1 MADKKS
7 DLRVVRT
14 RNALRAAFEELI
26 AETTLD
32 KITVKALTDRAG
44 INRKTFYLHYETI
57 EAFYDE
63 IMNGIMDEF
72 FEYYEKTPDDPWDMD
87 GHARRFF
94 RYLAAQPPMIEQLVC
109 SPSFYDFGERIYATQ
124 MNRYRAFA
132 DELFWREGIT
142 SESEELICALI
153 RNMALECYRQW
164 VRAGKVVPHGRGG
177 PDSRLHDV
185 AQRRAPHEPP
195 ARERLEQRHLVGVGG
210 TTGGSGFFLGFQRH
224 GARDERAGRRAV
236 VERSSHAKA
245 SGAVS
250 ERGMRL

>member
-14 RNALRAAFEELI
+14 RNALRVAFEELI

-109 SPSFYDFGERIYATQ
+109 SPSFYDF
-124 MNRYRAFA
+124 
-132 DELFWREGIT
+132 
-142 SESEELICALI
+142 
-153 RNMALECYRQW
+153 
-164 VRAGKVVPHGRGG
+164 
-177 PDSRLHDV
+177 
-185 AQRRAPHEPP
+185 RRAHLCHPDEPLP
-195 ARERLEQRHLVGVGG
+195 SLCRRAVLARGDHARERR
-210 TTGGSGFFLGFQRH
+210 TDIY
-224 GARDERAGRRAV
+224 ARLFATWPWNATANGCAR
-236 VERSSHAKA
+236 ERSFPWKRRPRFSAP
-245 SGAVS
+245 
-250 ERGMRL
+250 

>member
-72 FEYYEKTPDDPWDMD
+72 FEYYEKT
-87 GHARRFF
+87 
-94 RYLAAQPPMIEQLVC
+94 
-109 SPSFYDFGERIYATQ
+109 
-124 MNRYRAFA
+124 
-132 DELFWREGIT
+132 
-142 SESEELICALI
+142 
-153 RNMALECYRQW
+153 
-164 VRAGKVVPHGRGG
+164 GRPLGYG
-177 PDSRLHDV
+177 RSRPTFLSLSGRPASHD
-185 AQRRAPHEPP
+185 
-195 ARERLEQRHLVGVGG
+195 
-210 TTGGSGFFLGFQRH
+210 
-224 GARDERAGRRAV
+224 
-236 VERSSHAKA
+236 
-245 SGAVS
+245 
-250 ERGMRL
+250 

>member
-72 FEYYEKTPDDPWDMD
+72 FEYYRKRRTTLGIWTVTPDVSFAIW
-87 GHARRFF
+87 
-94 RYLAAQPPMIEQLVC
+94 PPSL
-109 SPSFYDFGERIYATQ
+109 P
-124 MNRYRAFA
+124 
-132 DELFWREGIT
+132 
-142 SESEELICALI
+142 
-153 RNMALECYRQW
+153 
-164 VRAGKVVPHGRGG
+164 
-177 PDSRLHDV
+177 
-185 AQRRAPHEPP
+185 
-195 ARERLEQRHLVGVGG
+195 
-210 TTGGSGFFLGFQRH
+210 
-224 GARDERAGRRAV
+224 
-236 VERSSHAKA
+236 
-245 SGAVS
+245 
-250 ERGMRL
+250 

>member
-63 IMNGIMDEF
+63 IMNVIMDEF

-132 DELFWREGIT
+132 NG
-142 SESEELICALI
+142 C
-153 RNMALECYRQW
+153 
-164 VRAGKVVPHGRGG
+164 
-177 PDSRLHDV
+177 
-185 AQRRAPHEPP
+185 
-195 ARERLEQRHLVGVGG
+195 ARER
-210 TTGGSGFFLGFQRH
+210 SFPWK
-224 GARDERAGRRAV
+224 RRPRFSAPW
-236 VERSSHAKA
+236 RCTASST
-245 SGAVS
+245 S
-250 ERGMRL
+250 

>member
-87 GHARRFF
+87 GHAR
-94 RYLAAQPPMIEQLVC
+94 
-109 SPSFYDFGERIYATQ
+109 
-124 MNRYRAFA
+124 AFA

-164 VRAGKVVPHGRGG
+164 VRAGKVVPMEEAAQILG
-177 PDSRLHDV
+177 SMTLHSV
-185 AQRRAPHEPP
+185 E
-195 ARERLEQRHLVGVGG
+195 HLM
-210 TTGGSGFFLGFQRH
+210 SPRPES
-224 GARDERAGRRAV
+224 D
-236 VERSSHAKA
+236 
-245 SGAVS
+245 
-250 ERGMRL
+250 

>member
-1 MADKKS
+1 MPCARPS
-7 DLRVVRT
+7 RSLSPR
-14 RNALRAAFEELI
+14 RA
-26 AETTLD
+26 LD

-94 RYLAAQPPMIEQLVC
+94 PLSGRPASHDEQLVC

-164 VRAGKVVPHGRGG
+164 VRAGKVVPMDEAAQILG
-177 PDSRLHDV
+177 SMTLHSV
-185 AQRRAPHEPP
+185 E
-195 ARERLEQRHLVGVGG
+195 HLM
-210 TTGGSGFFLGFQRH
+210 SPRPES
-224 GARDERAGRRAV
+224 D
-236 VERSSHAKA
+236 
-245 SGAVS
+245 
-250 ERGMRL
+250 